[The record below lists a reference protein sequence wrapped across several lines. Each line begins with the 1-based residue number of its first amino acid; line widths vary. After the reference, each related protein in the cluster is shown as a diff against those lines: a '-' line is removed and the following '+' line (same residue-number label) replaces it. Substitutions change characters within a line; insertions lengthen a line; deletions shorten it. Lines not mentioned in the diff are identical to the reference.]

1 MVGLGHD
8 MIVTALAC
16 ICEYKYGVTIDSLD
30 IRHYSHECAE
40 NRLGREVPFSGG
52 KMPSQIESESPFQR
66 RPLNEILADPNSRR
80 PATVVCYD
88 QRGSTR
94 AKLTKS
100 EAEWVA
106 QAVKVF
112 DTILDIAQDERPGVA
127 WSFVGDG
134 LMLFYDG
141 DDEATAA
148 TQTAIRVQ
156 ERLAELNRPA
166 ANGALLG
173 VIDVKVS
180 VGASTGEPWW
190 FETTPGHP
198 NVIGTC
204 ADTAARL
211 CGAATPQAILIDD
224 ETASVMNPRRL
235 DSLYGKATGRTPGQY
250 LGDKQHAALKGIT
263 DPVGYQEI
271 LWEQQRFGVRSE
283 MATPPAGPSEPVV
296 PVYPAP
302 AAPAPAAEL
311 RAVGDTRPEKL
322 TGKIKFFSLEK
333 NFGFIISASG
343 EQFFFARSLL
353 SYPDDAGDLEAD
365 DEVAF
370 MALPAVSKGKSRRAG
385 AVLVIDDYAEAV
397 LVVAPSDQRR
407 HGWLEIKDDEDHR
420 WLLYMPAPAGDMS
433 FSKGQELEFKVVMG
447 PRGPEATEVTVP
459 TEGEAAA

>member
-1 MVGLGHD
+1 M
-8 MIVTALAC
+8 
-16 ICEYKYGVTIDSLD
+16 S
-30 IRHYSHECAE
+30 
-40 NRLGREVPFSGG
+40 
-52 KMPSQIESESPFQR
+52 SQPGAQSPVQR

-80 PATVVCYD
+80 SATVACYD

-112 DTILDIAQDERPGVA
+112 DTILDIAQRDCPTVA
-127 WSFVGDG
+127 WSFLGDG

-148 TQTAIRVQ
+148 TQTAIKVQ

-180 VGASTGEPWW
+180 VGISTGEPWW
-190 FETTPGHP
+190 FETSPGHP

-211 CGAATPQAILIDD
+211 CGAATAQAIFIDD
-224 ETASVMNPRRL
+224 ETASVMNPKRL
-235 DSLYGKATGRTPGQY
+235 DSLYGRATGRTPQQY

-263 DPVGYQEI
+263 DPVGYHEI
-271 LWEQQRFGVRSE
+271 VWEQQRFGVRSE
-283 MATPPAGPSEPVV
+283 MATPPSGPGEPAGRAVARPDSPST
-296 PVYPAP
+296 PACP
-302 AAPAPAAEL
+302 AGNDL
-311 RAVGDTRPEKL
+311 RAVVDTRPEKL
-322 TGKIKFFSLEK
+322 TGKMKFFSQEK
-333 NFGFIISASG
+333 NFGFITTASG
-343 EQFFFARSLL
+343 EEFFFARSLL
-353 SYPDDAGDLEAD
+353 VYPDDAGDLKAG

-370 MALPAVSKGKSRRAG
+370 MALQPISSGKSRRAG
-385 AVLVIDDYAEAV
+385 AVLVVDDYANAV
-397 LVVAPSDQRR
+397 LVVAPNDQRR

-420 WLLYMPAPAGDMS
+420 WLLYMPAPTEEMS
-433 FSKGQELEFKVVMG
+433 FSKGQELDFKVVIG
-447 PRGPEATEVTVP
+447 PRGPEATEVTLPSQEVD
-459 TEGEAAA
+459 AA

>member
-1 MVGLGHD
+1 
-8 MIVTALAC
+8 
-16 ICEYKYGVTIDSLD
+16 
-30 IRHYSHECAE
+30 
-40 NRLGREVPFSGG
+40 
-52 KMPSQIESESPFQR
+52 MPSQLEDTPPFQR

-80 PATVVCYD
+80 PATVACYD
-88 QRGSTR
+88 QRGSTL

-112 DTILDIAQDERPGVA
+112 DTIVDIAQDECPNVA

-134 LMLFYDG
+134 LILFYDG
-141 DDEATAA
+141 DDEATPA
-148 TQTAIRVQ
+148 TQTAMKVQ

-180 VGASTGEPWW
+180 VGISTGEPWW

-235 DSLYGKATGRTPGQY
+235 DSLYGKATGRTPSQY
-250 LGDKQHAALKGIT
+250 LGDKQYVALKGIT
-263 DPVGYQEI
+263 DPVGYHEI

-283 MATPPAGPSEPVV
+283 MATPPAGPPEAADLA
-296 PVYPAP
+296 PVYPTP
-302 AAPAPAAEL
+302 AAPPAVAEL

-322 TGKIKFFSLEK
+322 TGKVKFFSVEK
-333 NFGFIISASG
+333 NFGFITSAGG
-343 EQFFFARSLL
+343 EEFFFARSLL
-353 SYPDDAGDLEAD
+353 SYPEDAGDLKAD
-365 DEVAF
+365 DQVAF
-370 MALPAVSKGKSRRAG
+370 MALPPLKNGRNRRAG

-397 LVVAPSDQRR
+397 LVVAPNDQRR

-420 WLLYMPAPAGDMS
+420 WLLYMPASAGGMS
-433 FSKGQELEFKVVMG
+433 FSKGQELEFKVVIG
-447 PRGPEATEVTVP
+447 SRGGPEATEVAVP
-459 TEGEAAA
+459 SQQAAG